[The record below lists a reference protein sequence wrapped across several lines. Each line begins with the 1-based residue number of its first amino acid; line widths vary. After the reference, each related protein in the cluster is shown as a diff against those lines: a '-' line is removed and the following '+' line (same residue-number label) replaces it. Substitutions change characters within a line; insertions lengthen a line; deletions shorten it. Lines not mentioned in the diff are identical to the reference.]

1 MSLLYL
7 KIWVLREWTTFSES
21 KKCVVH
27 ICREAAEREA
37 RERALSNGNCR
48 LRNRMK
54 PCSHHTKPTK
64 PNQTKPNQ
72 TNQTKPTKPHQPN
85 QTKPNQK
92 MFQNIQKKKKI
103 RQIFLLYMKAS
114 LTRSE
119 QTDSCRCEHF
129 KTLRSYF
136 FTHLW
141 TENNRV
147 YFRISYIL

>member
-1 MSLLYL
+1 MCC
-7 KIWVLREWTTFSES
+7 T
-21 KKCVVH
+21 VH
-27 ICREAAEREA
+27 VCREAAEREA

-64 PNQTKPNQ
+64 PNQTKPTKPNQ
-72 TNQTKPTKPHQPN
+72 TTPTKPN
-85 QTKPNQK
+85 QTKPN
-92 MFQNIQKKKKI
+92 NVPDYSKKKKKF
-103 RQIFLLYMKAS
+103 RQIFLLYVKTS

>member
-1 MSLLYL
+1 MQGGG
-7 KIWVLREWTTFSES
+7 WTRGEGAGPEQRQLQTQEQNETLQPP
-21 KKCVVH
+21 H
-27 ICREAAEREA
+27 QT
-37 RERALSNGNCR
+37 NQT
-48 LRNRMK
+48 K
-54 PCSHHTKPTK
+54 PNQTKPNQTKPTKPNQTTPTK

-72 TNQTKPTKPHQPN
+72 I
-85 QTKPNQK
+85 
-92 MFQNIQKKKKI
+92 MFQTIQKKKKKF
-103 RQIFLLYMKAS
+103 RQIFLLYVKTS